1 MTKMDETAQT
11 TVKPEK
17 AATIDKQNKSN
28 LRIYVGPSFKG
39 VTKGTVFKNGLI
51 PELQNAIAKMPAIG
65 ELVIP
70 VNDIVKANKE
80 LANPESAL
88 SRFYESA
95 KSYGKGE

>member
-1 MTKMDETAQT
+1 MIKVDEAAKT
-11 TVKPEK
+11 TVKSERT
-17 AATIDKQNKSN
+17 ATVDMPNKST
-28 LRIYVGPSFKG
+28 LRVYVGPSFKG
-39 VTKGTVFKNGLI
+39 VTRGTVFKNGLI
-51 PELQNAIAKMPAIG
+51 PELQNAIANIPAIG

-70 VNDIVKANKE
+70 VTDIVKANKE